1 MRRHRRLLIA
11 LTGVLVLAVVVAAV
25 GYNYVNSRTGSVY
38 HPDTPFVTQTTPPPL
53 PATPAKHIS
62 FSWPVYG
69 YTTNHTRF
77 FPASPKVRPPF
88 RECWVHPGTSLLE
101 FPPVIR
107 GERIFQLAD
116 DGTLRAIDKRT
127 GHEFWY
133 QRLGTLSAS
142 TPAVIG
148 DRVYATI
155 MDHSEGLEQG
165 RAVALDSNSGRILW
179 SRDLPSQS
187 ESSPISWHG
196 KVYFGS
202 QNGTVYAL
210 NAATGQTVWTYKAEG
225 AVKASP
231 TLQNGILY
239 FGDYSGHLQ
248 AISARTG
255 RRLWVAG
262 SEGALI
268 GSGNFYST
276 AAVMYGRV
284 FLGNTDGRV
293 YAYDAR
299 NGALAWAVQT
309 GAYVYSS
316 PAVTNAPGIGPTVF
330 IGSYDGNLYAIN
342 AHTGAISWHYDAGG
356 KISGSPTIIGRILYF
371 ADLGSHSTYG
381 LDISTG
387 RVVYTIDQGAFDPV
401 ISDGHDIFLSGYGSL
416 FCMEP
421 VDESRH

>member
-1 MRRHRRLLIA
+1 MMRRHRRLLIA
-11 LTGVLVLAVVVAAV
+11 LGALLILALAASAL

-38 HPDTPFVTQTTPPPL
+38 NANAPFVTQTSPAPL
-53 PATPAKHIS
+53 PAKHAS

-77 FPASPKVRPPF
+77 FPASSKVRPPF
-88 RECWVHPGTSLLE
+88 RVVWEHPGTSLLE

-107 GERIFQLAD
+107 DERIFQLAD
-116 DGTLRAIDKRT
+116 DGTLRAINKNT
-127 GHEFWY
+127 GHDFWY

-142 TPAVIG
+142 TPAVVG

-155 MDHSEGLEQG
+155 MDRTQGLEQG
-165 RAVALDSNSGRILW
+165 RAVALDYNTGRIIW

-187 ESSPISWHG
+187 ESSPMYWQG

-248 AISARTG
+248 AVSARTG
-255 RRLWVAG
+255 HRLWLAG

-276 AAVMYGRV
+276 PAVMYGRV

-342 AHTGAISWHYDAGG
+342 AHTGAVSWRYDAGG

-387 RVVYTIDQGAFDPV
+387 HVVYHIDQGAFDPV
-401 ISDGHDIFLSGYGSL
+401 ISDGHDIFLSGYGAL
-416 FCMEP
+416 FLMEP
-421 VDESRH
+421 MDESSSHH

>member
-1 MRRHRRLLIA
+1 MMRRHRRLLIA
-11 LTGVLVLAVVVAAV
+11 LTAVLVLAVVAAAL

-38 HPDTPFVTQTTPPPL
+38 HPDTPFVTQTSAPPL
-53 PATPAKHIS
+53 PVKHVS

-77 FPASPKVRPPF
+77 FPASSKVRPPF
-88 RECWVHPGTSLLE
+88 RVRWEHPGTSLLE
-101 FPPVIR
+101 FPPVI
-107 GERIFQLAD
+107 GDERIFQLAD
-116 DGTLRAIDKRT
+116 DATLRAIDKRT
-127 GHEFWY
+127 GHELWY

-155 MDHSEGLEQG
+155 MDRSQGLEKG
-165 RAVALDSNSGRILW
+165 RAVAVDFNSGRILW
-179 SRDLPSQS
+179 SRELPSQS
-187 ESSPISWHG
+187 ESSPIYWQG

-202 QNGTVYAL
+202 QDGTFYAL
-210 NAATGQTVWTYKAEG
+210 NAATGQTLWTYKAEG
-225 AVKASP
+225 SVKASP

-255 RRLWVAG
+255 HRLWVAG

-342 AHTGAISWHYDAGG
+342 AHTGAISWRYDAGG
-356 KISGSPTIIGRILYF
+356 KISGSPTIVGRILYF

-387 RVVYTIDQGAFDPV
+387 HVVYTINQGAFDPV

-416 FCMEP
+416 FAMEP
-421 VDESRH
+421 VESRQ